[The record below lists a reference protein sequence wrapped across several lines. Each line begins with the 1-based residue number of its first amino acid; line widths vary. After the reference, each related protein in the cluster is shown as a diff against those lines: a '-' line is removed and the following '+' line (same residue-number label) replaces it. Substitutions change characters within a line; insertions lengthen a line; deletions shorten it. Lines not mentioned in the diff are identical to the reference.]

1 MLTFQHLSKTYGSGL
16 AQNTALKDVSADISC
31 GEMVALCG
39 PSGSGKSTLLNL
51 LGLLDTPTQGQIWL
65 DQQPVPT
72 EPAALAQLR
81 CRAIGFIFQRYNLL
95 PVLTALENVEY
106 PLQLLGVAK
115 AERRARAM
123 ALLEAVGVG
132 KFASQRPDQLSGGQ
146 QQRVAIARA
155 LVKAPP
161 LVIADEPTANLDGV
175 SAAQVIDLMQ
185 QLGRDANTTFL
196 IASHDPRLYERC
208 SRLLTLKDGVLVE
221 NQPQRLN
228 PARRAG

>member
-16 AQNTALKDVSADISC
+16 SQNTALKDVSADISC

-72 EPAALAQLR
+72 DPAALAQLR

-221 NQPQRLN
+221 NQQQSLT
-228 PARRAG
+228 PARHAS

>member
-51 LGLLDTPTQGQIWL
+51 LGLLDTPSQGQIWL

-72 EPAALAQLR
+72 DPAALARLR
-81 CRAIGFIFQRYNLL
+81 CRAIGFVFQRYNLL

-208 SRLLTLKDGVLVE
+208 SRLLTLKDGVLTD
-221 NQPQRLN
+221 NQPQNLN
-228 PARRAG
+228 LARRAS

>member
-72 EPAALAQLR
+72 DPAALAQLR

-123 ALLEAVGVG
+123 ALLDAVGVG
-132 KFASQRPDQLSGGQ
+132 KLASQRPDQLSGGQ

-161 LVIADEPTANLDGV
+161 LVIADEPTANLDGI

-221 NQPQRLN
+221 NHPQSLN

>member
-16 AQNTALKDVSADISC
+16 AQNTALNDVSADISC

-72 EPAALAQLR
+72 DPAALAQLR

-123 ALLEAVGVG
+123 ALLDAVGVG

-161 LVIADEPTANLDGV
+161 LVIADEPTANLDGI

-185 QLGRDANTTFL
+185 QLGRDANSTFL

-221 NQPQRLN
+221 NQPQSLN